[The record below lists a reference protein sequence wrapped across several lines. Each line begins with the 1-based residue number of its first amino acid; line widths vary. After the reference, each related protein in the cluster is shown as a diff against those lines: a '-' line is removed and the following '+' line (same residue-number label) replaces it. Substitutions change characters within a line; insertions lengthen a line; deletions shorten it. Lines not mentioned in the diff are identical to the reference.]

1 LEKITYWKKNEH
13 GEKIYYYDYK
23 EIGGEWEMAKFI
35 VSNNRISNSN
45 AHKIV
50 RKIKELKV
58 NKK

>member
-1 LEKITYWKKNEH
+1 MEKLTYWKKNEF

-23 EIGGEWEMAKFI
+23 EIGSEWEMTKFI
-35 VSNNRISNSN
+35 VASNRVSNSN